1 MKADPVAQRRLLDV
15 SELDVRTNQLQHQRS
30 TLPEHAQIAA
40 LMGER
45 KILLEQYVEAE
56 TRVADL
62 TRDQER
68 AEADLEPV
76 RARLAR
82 DQQKLDSG
90 AITDR
95 KALTGL
101 QSEVEHLHRRI
112 SDLEDAELEVM
123 GLLEEATTD
132 FAGHQQRR
140 RELEDRIRALMAARD
155 EKLGGLDQEIARAAE
170 HRATILGK
178 LPEPLV
184 KVYEKA
190 HQHTGAGGAAALTQ
204 RRCMGCRL
212 ELDPG
217 DLRAIA
223 VASPDEVVRCEEC
236 GRVLIRSAESG
247 L

>member
-15 SELDVRTNQLQHQRS
+15 SDLDVRTNQLRHKRTS
-30 TLPEHAQIAA
+30 LPEHAQIAA

-45 KILLEQYVEAE
+45 KALLEEYVEAE
-56 TRVADL
+56 TRVGDL
-62 TRDQER
+62 TRDQNR

-76 RARLAR
+76 RARLAN

-101 QSEVEHLHRRI
+101 QSEIEHLHRRI

-123 GLLEEATTD
+123 GQLEEATAA
-132 FAGHQQRR
+132 FAGHQERR
-140 RELEDRIRALMAARD
+140 RELEGRIRALMATRD
-155 EKLGGLDQEIARAAE
+155 EQVEALDKEIGLAADR
-170 HRATILGK
+170 RATILGK

-190 HQHTGAGGAAALTQ
+190 HQHTGAGGAAELTQ

-217 DLRAIA
+217 DLRTIA
-223 VASPDEVVRCEEC
+223 TASPDEVVRCEEC
-236 GRVLIRSAESG
+236 GRVLIRTRESG